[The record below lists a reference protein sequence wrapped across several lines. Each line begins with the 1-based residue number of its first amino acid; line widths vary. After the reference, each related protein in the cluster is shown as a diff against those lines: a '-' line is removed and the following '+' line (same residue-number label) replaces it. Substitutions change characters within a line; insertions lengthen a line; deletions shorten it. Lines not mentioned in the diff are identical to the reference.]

1 MKRSILLLSP
11 FLFGACFG
19 PPKKLEVKQ
28 FHLRNEALAA
38 TEAPMVRME
47 TLRRLHGAV
56 TAVERRDRLGQ
67 YYTLIWNDPAGV
79 GQGEVEVVFQYQQG
93 ASASQV
99 KRMSKKFPA
108 SDASG
113 TVEFAVIGDDYLTRG
128 KVLTWKATVLRGGRE
143 VASKQSYLW
152 R

>member
-1 MKRSILLLSP
+1 M
-11 FLFGACFG
+11 
-19 PPKKLEVKQ
+19 KQ
-28 FHLRNEALAA
+28 FHLRNEALAS

-56 TAVERRDRLGQ
+56 TTVERRDRLGQ

-79 GQGEVEVVFQYQQG
+79 GQGEVEIVFQYQQG

-99 KRMSKKFPA
+99 KRLSKKFPA

-128 KVLTWKATVLRGGRE
+128 KVLTWKATVLRGNRE

>member
-1 MKRSILLLSP
+1 
-11 FLFGACFG
+11 
-19 PPKKLEVKQ
+19 
-28 FHLRNEALAA
+28 
-38 TEAPMVRME
+38 MVRME